1 MLNYYVHAD
10 MTLTPINISTEQCFI
25 ECQYKNL
32 MYMSKSLPSA
42 VSVAVLSSAVLSII
56 GTTLI
61 TSLVWCC
68 AVIKMRKK
76 RDVDINPHT
85 VPTQHETMMTPLQGN
100 ISLEENVAYGQVGSR
115 IRK

>member
-1 MLNYYVHAD
+1 
-10 MTLTPINISTEQCFI
+10 
-25 ECQYKNL
+25 
-32 MYMSKSLPSA
+32 MSAYTCLCYTASHESLPPA

-68 AVIKMRKK
+68 AVVRMRKK

-85 VPTQHETMMTPLQGN
+85 VSTQQESMMTPLQGN
-100 ISLEENVAYGQVGSR
+100 ISLQDNVAYGQVGSR

>member
-1 MLNYYVHAD
+1 
-10 MTLTPINISTEQCFI
+10 
-25 ECQYKNL
+25 
-32 MYMSKSLPSA
+32 MYNVSKSLPSA

-76 RDVDINPHT
+76 RDVDIDPHT
-85 VPTQHETMMTPLQGN
+85 VSTQQETVLTPFQQD
-100 ISLEENVAYGQVGSR
+100 ISLQDNVAYGQFGSR

>member
-1 MLNYYVHAD
+1 MKV
-10 MTLTPINISTEQCFI
+10 CFT
-25 ECQYKNL
+25 YS
-32 MYMSKSLPSA
+32 MYTFLIITPSA

-68 AVIKMRKK
+68 AVIEMRKK
-76 RDVDINPHT
+76 RNVNIDPNAMSAQQVTN
-85 VPTQHETMMTPLQGN
+85 LQEK
-100 ISLEENVAYGQVGSR
+100 ISLQENVAYGQVGNR